1 MQLNE
6 NIESIIG
13 DPKKAINRLA
23 YPTILSMLLMFANN
37 LIDSMWVG
45 GLGSEPLAALGFM
58 SPLYLVIIGFGV
70 GIGAG
75 ANSLISRY
83 IGAER
88 FEDSNN
94 AAMHSIVI
102 GIIVSIFIALIGIFF
117 LKDLLII
124 FGAASVIDYAM
135 DYGMII
141 FLSSVIILFPAI
153 ISSLFRAE
161 GDIKRATWPL
171 VLNAI
176 LNMILDPILI
186 YYFNW
191 GIKGAA
197 IATVVSTL
205 ANLLLMLYWY
215 LIKRDTFLKLSLKYY
230 QRKWEIYKEILLVSL
245 PASCEEV
252 IYSIVGVCFNYLIMI
267 TAGTVEVAIFTVVWR
282 FVSIAFLPCIA
293 IGVST
298 ITVSGVAYGAKNIQ
312 NFRITLNYSTLIS
325 LIITV
330 LICAFFFFFAY
341 PISESFNFIS
351 GNPEMI
357 NRTAEVLR
365 SMVFYNLF
373 IPFGS
378 TAIYIYQGVGSG
390 FKSLILTLLREII
403 LSVGLAYLFGFTFKM
418 GIFGVYLGAIVGMIL
433 GCLIGF
439 VCIII
444 YEKKFKKECES

>member
-365 SMVFYNLF
+365 IMVFYNLF

-403 LSVGLAYLFGFTFKM
+403 LSVGLAYLFGFTFKR